1 MKPLYNIYESLLDD
15 DVIEQSDI
23 TVRTHHF
30 LKSYCTNTRLPE
42 FEVLPDGKVDI
53 LNDLI
58 LSSGAKNWDININ
71 VVKGYFKFF
80 NKFEIDSDLLPEY
93 VGALILNTSKL
104 IKNHTFVISPLL
116 KQNMIRSGTVEIYG
130 NIKNVTVRWI
140 ENQKYQNKTL
150 VVEKNT
156 LLDNTF
162 INPPQTI
169 YCYFDDDLHKLILF
183 ARKLNTYKNKYDDII
198 EIRSAN
204 GLSDYMIVKKD
215 EEFVVTD
222 AN

>member
-1 MKPLYNIYESLLDD
+1 MKTLYNIYESLLDD

-30 LKSYCTNTRLPE
+30 LKSYCTNIRLPE

-58 LSSGAKNWDININ
+58 LSRGAKNWDININ
-71 VVKGYFKFF
+71 VVKGYFMFF

-93 VGALILNTSKL
+93 VGALTLNTSKL

-140 ENQKYQNKTL
+140 ENQTYQNKTL

-169 YCYFDDDLHKLILF
+169 YCYFDNDPHKLILF

-204 GLSDYMIVKKD
+204 GLSDYMIVKKG
-215 EEFVVTD
+215 EEFIVTD
-222 AN
+222 SN

>member
-1 MKPLYNIYESLLDD
+1 MKTLYNIYESLLDD

-30 LKSYCTNTRLPE
+30 LKSYCTNIRLPE

-58 LSSGAKNWDININ
+58 LSRGAKNWDININ
-71 VVKGYFKFF
+71 VVKGYFRFF

-116 KQNMIRSGTVEIYG
+116 KPNMIRSGTVEIYG

-140 ENQKYQNKTL
+140 ENQTYQNKTL